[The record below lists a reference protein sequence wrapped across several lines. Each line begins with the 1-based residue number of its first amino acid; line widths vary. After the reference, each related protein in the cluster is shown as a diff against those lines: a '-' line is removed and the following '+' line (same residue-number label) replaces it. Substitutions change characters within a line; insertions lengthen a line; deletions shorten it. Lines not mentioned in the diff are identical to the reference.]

1 MAQKFKSLSGVL
13 VLAVV
18 STILGSAKIAQA
30 EPFIYHPV
38 ADEFNRRYFE
48 ASGDFFQSV
57 SFQGY
62 ANDIL
67 GIGSPSGRSG
77 FPEKQVERDASRVHG
92 LYREVLQQQV
102 SSDPII
108 RVPDAINPFDTSLLG
123 LPQPR

>member
-18 STILGSAKIAQA
+18 STILGAANIAQA
-30 EPFIYHPV
+30 EPFRYHPV
-38 ADEFNRRYFE
+38 ADEFNRRFFE
-48 ASGDFFQSV
+48 SSGDFFQSV

-62 ANDIL
+62 TNDIL
-67 GIGSPSGRSG
+67 GIGSPTGRSA
-77 FPEKQVERDASRVHG
+77 FPEKQLERDASQLHG
-92 LYREVLQQQV
+92 LYREMLEQQV
-102 SSDPII
+102 SSDAII